1 MNGASQEQYDRDWT
15 NYIQYAN
22 SLSADE
28 MAIRDKL
35 VAEYMFDYNWTNA
48 CMRCGFNAMFA
59 HELGQRFASDCY
71 VRWKLAEIE
80 RSRVQRTPE
89 QANIEADLERQHII
103 EALKREAHYT
113 GPGSSQAARV
123 AALGKLAQ
131 IYDLDAPKKAKIDV
145 TNRGGVMIVP
155 AVANIDEWE
164 KTASE
169 SQQRLVKETEDG
181 AKPTT

>member
-1 MNGASQEQYDRDWT
+1 MNGASEQQYDRDWT

-22 SLSADE
+22 SLSAEE
-28 MAIRDKL
+28 MAIRDRV

-59 HELGQRFASDCY
+59 QELGQRFATDCY
-71 VRWKLAEIE
+71 VRWKLKEIE
-80 RSRVQRTPE
+80 KSRVQRSNE
-89 QANIEADLERQHII
+89 QANIEADLERLHII

-131 IYDLDAPKKAKIDV
+131 IYDLDAPKKAKVDV
-145 TNRGGVMIVP
+145 THRGGVMVVP
-155 AVANIDEWE
+155 AVANVEDWE
-164 KTASE
+164 KIASE
-169 SQQRLVKETEDG
+169 SQQQLVKETEDG

>member
-28 MAIRDKL
+28 MAIRDKV

-59 HELGQRFASDCY
+59 QELGQRFATDCY
-71 VRWKLAEIE
+71 VRWKLKEIE
-80 RSRVQRTPE
+80 RSRVQRTSE

-169 SQQRLVKETEDG
+169 AQQLLVKETEDG